1 MSMRD
6 TQHPSAPRRRP
17 VAATV
22 TRALLAAAL
31 GLATAF
37 LIACGSSGKGLIPTA
52 NAGPLQADFEAV
64 SQAAQTGNGS
74 CTATEAAIAK
84 TEEDFGALPAGI
96 DTGLRNTLRQG
107 ISNLRTRALALCT
120 QPLAGVSTATTTKT
134 STTDTQTTTAPTTPT
149 QTTTVPTTPTG
160 PTETTGTGGG
170 SEAPAETPAEKGN
183 GQGNGPGN
191 GNGGA
196 DGGVGV
202 GGQEAG
208 K

>member
-6 TQHPSAPRRRP
+6 TQHPSAPRRPP
-17 VAATV
+17 VATL
-22 TRALLAAAL
+22 TRVLLAAAL
-31 GLATAF
+31 GLATAL

-52 NAGPLQADFEAV
+52 DAGPLQADFEAV
-64 SQAAQTGNGS
+64 SQAAQAGNGS

-84 TEEDFGALPAGI
+84 TEQDFGALPAGV
-96 DTGLRNTLRQG
+96 DAGLRNTLRQG

-120 QPLAGVSTATTTKT
+120 QPLAGVSTGTTAKTTTT
-134 STTDTQTTTAPTTPT
+134 PTQTITTPTTPT

-170 SEAPAETPAEKGN
+170 SEAPPETLPEKEKGN
-183 GQGNGPGN
+183 GNGNAN
-191 GNGGA
+191 GNGGDA
-196 DGGVGV
+196 GGVGA